1 MRAAVG
7 SLGLVA
13 DVGKRP
19 FWMHQIV
26 EYILGA
32 ALAAV
37 GLQSP
42 TPLMPALAGIAVI
55 MHAAITKAPFSAF
68 RVIGRKLHRVV
79 DIGVIAFEVLAAV
92 QPFVDVESAT
102 RGIMIAIAI
111 VHLFVWWQTSYKE
124 RVKQPKAERVT
135 LDATGRSGDI
145 GRTAGRL
152 VGSGVNIARKA
163 RAKRDNR

>member
-1 MRAAVG
+1 
-7 SLGLVA
+7 VA

-19 FWMHQIV
+19 FWMHQLV

-42 TPLMPALAGIAVI
+42 TPLMPALAGVI
-55 MHAAITKAPFSAF
+55 VILHGAITKAPLAAF
-68 RVIGRKLHRVV
+68 QVIGRRTHRVV
-79 DIGVIAFEVLAAV
+79 DLGVIAFEVLAAV

-102 RGIMIAIAI
+102 RMIMIAIAI

-124 RVKQPKAERVT
+124 RVKRPKAARSPIET
-135 LDATGRSGDI
+135 TGRSADI

-152 VGSGVNIARKA
+152 VGSGVNIARRAKA
-163 RAKRDNR
+163 RRDQR

>member
-1 MRAAVG
+1 M
-7 SLGLVA
+7 S

-42 TPLMPALAGIAVI
+42 TPIVPATVGIIVI
-55 MHAAITKAPFSAF
+55 MHGAITKGAF
-68 RVIGRKLHRVV
+68 AAFQVIGRKLHRVV
-79 DIGVIAFEVLAAV
+79 DLGVIAFEVLAAI
-92 QPFVDVESAT
+92 QPFIEVESAT
-102 RGIMIAIAI
+102 RAIMVAIAV
-111 VHLFVWWQTSYKE
+111 VHLFVWWQTSFKE
-124 RVKQPKAERVT
+124 KVKVPKAERQARRVAQRQGGG
-135 LDATGRSGDI
+135 DVAGRSGDI

-152 VGSGVNIARKA
+152 VGGGVNMARKA
-163 RAKRDNR
+163 KAKRDDR